1 MRDDLTKKFHFL
13 FYDNPLNLLHK
24 HTVTSYQVFSSK
36 KAVGWPID
44 EINIFNAAHIAGL
57 SEGEIRQLVED
68 LHANRKTALSRAVE
82 ANSSQSVNGG
92 VV

>member
-13 FYDNPLNLLHK
+13 FYDNPLSLLHK

-44 EINIFNAAHIAGL
+44 EINILNAAHIAGL

-82 ANSSQSVNGG
+82 ASSSQSVNGG